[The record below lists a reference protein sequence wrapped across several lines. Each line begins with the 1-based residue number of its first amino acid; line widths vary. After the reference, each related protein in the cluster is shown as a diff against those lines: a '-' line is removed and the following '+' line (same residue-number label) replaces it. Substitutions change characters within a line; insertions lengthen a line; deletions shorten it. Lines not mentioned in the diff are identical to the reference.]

1 MLRVWSNTAGPVR
14 PRAAVGKKRI
24 PMSASNLD
32 PSQFDEI
39 RPYRDDEAPE
49 AMRRLISDPEMSR
62 VVAHFLLPGAAS
74 KLERPLAW
82 LVRQFLRF
90 EFRKAHNIRGVQDVV
105 ARYLEK
111 TVNRT
116 SCGLTISGLDTLPK
130 NRACLFVSNHRDIAM
145 DPALAILAMYK
156 EGHETSRIAIGDNLL
171 SKQFASDIMKLNKC
185 FVVKRSSGSRREKL
199 QAAMTL
205 SRYIHHS
212 IVNDNEHVW
221 IAQRAGRAKDGRDRT
236 NPALAAMFAMAKP
249 KEQPFEEFWRELH
262 IVPLSIS
269 YEWDPCDRN
278 KARELYITEHRD
290 EYEKEAHED
299 LASIGKGVVGQKGHV
314 HAAFGTP
321 IEGNFADVSALADE
335 IDRQV
340 ISNYVLHPT
349 NLIAY
354 EMIYGEAPAV
364 PVGYPGKPWN
374 PAEHQEIREKFEK
387 RMAAMDE
394 RWRDKAIQG
403 YANPVVSRLAFEQ

>member
-1 MLRVWSNTAGPVR
+1 MNARNQDT
-14 PRAAVGKKRI
+14 
-24 PMSASNLD
+24 
-32 PSQFDEI
+32 SQFDDI
-39 RPYRDDEAPE
+39 RPYRDDEVRPAL
-49 AMRRLISDPEMSR
+49 RRLVADPEMSR
-62 VVAHFLLPGAAS
+62 VVAHLLLPDVAS

-82 LVRQFLRF
+82 LVRQFVRF
-90 EFRKAHNIRGVQDVV
+90 EFRKANDVRGFQDVI

-111 TVNRT
+111 AVNRT
-116 SCGLTISGLDTLPK
+116 SCGLSISGLDTLPK

-171 SKQFASDIMKLNKC
+171 SKQFATDIMKLNKC

-199 QAAMTL
+199 TAATTL

-236 NPALAAMFAMAKP
+236 NPALAAMFGMAKP
-249 KEQPFEEFWRELH
+249 KEQPFADFWRELH

-269 YEWDPCDRN
+269 YEWDPCDRY
-278 KARELYITEHRD
+278 KARELYITEHQD
-290 EYEKEAHED
+290 EYQKGAHED
-299 LASIGKGVVGQKGHV
+299 LGSIGKGVVGQKGHI

-321 IEGNFADVSALADE
+321 IEKDFNDVAALADE
-335 IDRQV
+335 IDRQ
-340 ISNYVLHPT
+340 IIGNYVLHPT

-354 EMIYGEAPAV
+354 QMIYGEAPQL
-364 PVGYPGKPWN
+364 PVGYPPKPWH
-374 PAEHQEIREKFEK
+374 PDEHQEIRQQFEE
-387 RMAAMDE
+387 RMAKIDE

-403 YANPVVSRLAFEQ
+403 YANPVVSRLAYEQ